1 MDYAKQIT
9 ELLKPI
15 MVDGAYVVDHSRREA
30 ADAIIELL
38 ERATEAENE
47 RDKLKAIFGPVKSLG
62 ADNQIENSEDKF
74 INLQDALRIIDKAE
88 PDVYE
93 EYIDSDG
100 FDYYESGF
108 SRDRI
113 KEIFDLMPAAD
124 VILKG
129 ERNEA

>member
-1 MDYAKQIT
+1 MDYAKQIS

-30 ADAIIELL
+30 VDSIAELL
-38 ERATEAENE
+38 QKATEAENE
-47 RDKLKAIFGPVKSLG
+47 CDKLKAVLGSAKSLG
-62 ADNQIENSEDKF
+62 ADNEIKNREDKF

-88 PDVYE
+88 PDIFE
-93 EYIDSDG
+93 EHIDADG

>member
-1 MDYAKQIT
+1 MDYAKQIS

-15 MVDGAYVVDHSRREA
+15 MVDGVYVVDHSRREA

-38 ERATEAENE
+38 QRATEAENE
-47 RDKLKAIFGPVKSLG
+47 RDKLKSIFSSAKSLS
-62 ADNQIENSEDKF
+62 ADNQSENREDKF
-74 INLQDALRIIDKAE
+74 INVQDALRIIEKVE

-93 EYIDSDG
+93 EHIDADG

-113 KEIFDLMPAAD
+113 KEIFDLMP
-124 VILKG
+124 LKG
-129 ERNEA
+129 EENERF

>member
-1 MDYAKQIT
+1 MDYAKQIS

-30 ADAIIELL
+30 ADSIAELL
-38 ERATEAENE
+38 QKATEAENE
-47 RDKLKAIFGPVKSLG
+47 RDNLKAVLGSAKSLG
-62 ADNQIENSEDKF
+62 ADNEIKNSEDKF

-88 PDVYE
+88 PDIFE